1 MLAIQKEERRLFHR
15 QNQERMKKLV
25 LDALQSSFSERSTV
39 QVVVTDESASQENKT
54 KGGMSQKEK
63 EALFVKYVN
72 KATKHE
78 NTRILLGEI
87 LLLFEKQLKSKV
99 LCRYCL
105 NGLIWSLVL

>member
-1 MLAIQKEERRLFHR
+1 MVAIQKEERRLFHR

-25 LDALQSSFSERSTV
+25 LDTLQSSFFAHSTV
-39 QVVVTDESASQENKT
+39 QVVVTDESVNQENKT

-63 EALFVKYVN
+63 EAAFVKYVN
-72 KATKHE
+72 KATKYE

-87 LLLFEKQLKSKV
+87 LLLFEKQLKSNV

-105 NGLIWSLVL
+105 NGVV